1 MAPSYNKA
9 DRFLKSNVNELS
21 YVAEA
26 LFALEYDSIEIRE
39 DPLREEDKYNMRVSR
54 EYLVY
59 ETVPIP
65 DELVG
70 HIQNLYESGVSVISC
85 GREAIG
91 FSLWSIMD
99 ESRGIQYSRTGEE
112 PDGEQLI
119 EVKQLSEENWFY
131 YVHNYEKAKARNPE
145 LFQ

>member
-1 MAPSYNKA
+1 MAPSYNKM
-9 DRFLKSNVNELS
+9 DRYLKANINELS
-21 YVAEA
+21 YVADALLEA
-26 LFALEYDSIEIRE
+26 NYNSVEIRK
-39 DPLREEDKYNMRVSR
+39 DALRDEDKYNMKVSR

-65 DELVG
+65 GELVE
-70 HIQNLYESGVSVISC
+70 HIQSLYESGVDVISY
-85 GREAIG
+85 GRNSIN
-91 FSLWSIMD
+91 FTMWSIMD
-99 ESRGIQYSRTGEE
+99 ESRGIIFSITGEE

-119 EVKQLSEENWFY
+119 SIKQLSKESWFY